1 MFPNYPAYLTPHNYP
16 RRTLRIVSARGDC
29 AIPEIV
35 TTAARLEAVAAAAL
49 AQSAVAVDIES
60 NGFYRYP
67 ERVCLVQ
74 LATADGVFLVDP
86 LAVEDVGALGE
97 LLAAPS
103 VLKIFHAA
111 DYDVRS
117 LRRDWGFHI
126 KPLFDTGIAAA
137 FAGSERLG
145 LAAALKEY
153 LGVEVSKSKQLQR
166 ADWTIRPLSR
176 AMVAY
181 AAEDVAHLERLAGL
195 LRERLDALGRREWV
209 AEECERLANARHTKQ
224 DAETGFLDVKGSRG
238 LDGKGLAVLRALYL
252 FRERE
257 ALRRDRPPFK
267 VFSDAAMLALAANP
281 RADVAR
287 VKGIGRYG
295 RGREGAGVR
304 RAVRQGLAGAPVK
317 RPPRGNG
324 DAAGEA
330 KRARLGAGE
339 RGLARERLK
348 SLKDWRLG
356 CAKRLG
362 LHAGLVWPAASLE
375 RLALRPR
382 ELGAELAG
390 DGVRRW
396 QRAELGESLAAV
408 VDRL

>member
-1 MFPNYPAYLTPHNYP
+1 M
-16 RRTLRIVSARGDC
+16 
-29 AIPEIV
+29 
-35 TTAARLEAVAAAAL
+35 EAVAAAAL
-49 AQSAVAVDIES
+49 TQAAVAVDIES

-74 LATADGVFLVDP
+74 LATADGVFLIDP

-97 LLAAPS
+97 LLAAPR
-103 VLKIFHAA
+103 VVKIFHAA

-137 FAGSERLG
+137 FAGSDRLG

-181 AAEDVAHLERLAGL
+181 AAEDVAHLDRLARL

-209 AEECERLANARHTKQ
+209 DEECERLANARYTPHNV
-224 DAETGFLDVKGSRG
+224 ETGFLDVKGG
-238 LDGKGLAVLRALYL
+238 GALDGKGLAVLRALYM

-267 VFSDAAMLALAANP
+267 VFSDAAMLALAADP

-304 RAVRQGLAGAPVK
+304 KALRQGLAASPVK
-317 RPPRGNG
+317 RPRKTGEE
-324 DAAGEA
+324 AGLGR
-330 KRARLGAGE
+330 RARLGAGE
-339 RGLARERLK
+339 RGLARERLR
-348 SLKDWRLG
+348 SLKDWRAG

-362 LHAGLVWPAASLE
+362 LQTGLVWPAASLE

-382 ELGAELAG
+382 ELRAELAG
-390 DGVRRW
+390 DGIRRW
-396 QRAELGESLAAV
+396 QREQLGDSLAAAV
-408 VDRL
+408 ERL

>member
-1 MFPNYPAYLTPHNYP
+1 M
-16 RRTLRIVSARGDC
+16 
-29 AIPEIV
+29 
-35 TTAARLEAVAAAAL
+35 EAVAAAAL

-74 LATADGVFLVDP
+74 LATADGVFLIDP

-209 AEECERLANARHTKQ
+209 DEECERLANARHTAH
-224 DAETGFLDVKGSRG
+224 DAETGFLDVKGSKA
-238 LDGKGLAVLRALYL
+238 LDGKGLAVLRALYM

-267 VFSDAAMLALAANP
+267 VFSDAAMVELAANP

-304 RAVRQGLAGAPVK
+304 RALRQGLAAAPVK
-317 RPPRGNG
+317 RMPRKSDD
-324 DAAGEA
+324 DAAGEG

-348 SLKDWRLG
+348 SLKDWRLAR
-356 CAKRLG
+356 AKRLG

-382 ELGAELAG
+382 ELRAELAG

-408 VDRL
+408 VEGL

>member
-1 MFPNYPAYLTPHNYP
+1 M
-16 RRTLRIVSARGDC
+16 
-29 AIPEIV
+29 
-35 TTAARLEAVAAAAL
+35 
-49 AQSAVAVDIES
+49 DIES

-74 LATADGVFLVDP
+74 LATADGVFLIDP

-209 AEECERLANARHTKQ
+209 DEECERLANARHTKQ
-224 DAETGFLDVKGSRG
+224 GI
-238 LDGKGLAVLRALYL
+238 LR
-252 FRERE
+252 
-257 ALRRDRPPFK
+257 
-267 VFSDAAMLALAANP
+267 M
-281 RADVAR
+281 
-287 VKGIGRYG
+287 
-295 RGREGAGVR
+295 
-304 RAVRQGLAGAPVK
+304 Q
-317 RPPRGNG
+317 
-324 DAAGEA
+324 
-330 KRARLGAGE
+330 
-339 RGLARERLK
+339 
-348 SLKDWRLG
+348 
-356 CAKRLG
+356 C
-362 LHAGLVWPAASLE
+362 
-375 RLALRPR
+375 
-382 ELGAELAG
+382 
-390 DGVRRW
+390 
-396 QRAELGESLAAV
+396 
-408 VDRL
+408 

>member
-1 MFPNYPAYLTPHNYP
+1 M
-16 RRTLRIVSARGDC
+16 
-29 AIPEIV
+29 
-35 TTAARLEAVAAAAL
+35 EAVAASAL
-49 AQSAVAVDIES
+49 TQSAVALDIES

-74 LATADGVFLVDP
+74 LATEDGVFLIDP
-86 LAVEDVGALGE
+86 LAVEDVAPLGE

-103 VLKIFHAA
+103 VVKIFHAA

-126 KPLFDTGIAAA
+126 RPLFDTGIAAA
-137 FAGSERLG
+137 FVGSDRLG
-145 LAAALKEY
+145 LAAALKEH
-153 LGVEVSKSKQLQR
+153 LGIEVSKSKQLQR

-181 AAEDVAHLERLAGL
+181 AAQDVAHLDRLAIL

-209 AEECERLANARHTKQ
+209 DEECERLANARHTAH
-224 DAETGFLDVKGSRG
+224 DAATGFLEVKGSRA
-238 LDGKGLAVLRALYL
+238 LDGKGLAVLKALYM

-267 VFSDAAMLALAANP
+267 VFSDAAMLALAADP

-287 VKGIGRYG
+287 LKGIGRYG
-295 RGREGAGVR
+295 RGREAAGVR
-304 RAVRQGLAGAPVK
+304 KALRQGLAATPVK
-317 RPPRGNG
+317 RPPRKNG
-324 DAAGEA
+324 DDAGA
-330 KRARLGAGE
+330 GRRARLGAGE
-339 RGLARERLK
+339 RGAARQRLK
-348 SLKDWRLG
+348 SLKDWRAG

-362 LHAGLVWPAASLE
+362 LHTGLVWPAASLE

-382 ELGAELAG
+382 ELRAELAG
-390 DGVRRW
+390 DAIRRW
-396 QRAELGESLAAV
+396 QRAELGDSLAAALE
-408 VDRL
+408 RL